1 MIEIRQISPTR
12 RQLKEFTHFHID
24 LYKDNPYFVPPL
36 VVDDLDTL
44 NPEKNPAFDF
54 CEADYFMAY
63 RDGKPVGRIAAI
75 INRQVN
81 EASGQKAARFGFVD
95 FIDDKEVSGALLAR
109 VEQWAREKGME
120 KVIGPLSFTDLDKEG
135 CLIEGFDQLSTMAT
149 IYNYPYYPEHF
160 EHHGYVKE
168 SDWVE
173 YLIAIPDGI
182 PEKHLRI
189 AEIVKKKF
197 GLKVVKYKSRRKI
210 KEEYGKALFHLI
222 NDAYKDL
229 YQFSRLTDR
238 QIDKYIDD
246 YLSLLDLDLV
256 TIITDAEGTI
266 VGVGISMP
274 SMSRA
279 LQKSRGR
286 FFPMGWWHLLKGL
299 KGKNDRV
306 DLLLVAVRPD
316 YQAKGV
322 NALLFVDLIPQYIKK
337 GFKWAESNPEME
349 GNAKVQNQWEAFNP
363 KLNKR
368 RRSYVKYLVE
378 QPAATPAAA
387 ESAAPRDLT
396 PKA

>member
-1 MIEIRQISPTR
+1 MLEIKKINPTR
-12 RQLKEFTHFHID
+12 KELRKFTEFQLD
-24 LYKDNPYFVPPL
+24 LYKGNHYFVPPL
-36 VVDDLDTL
+36 ISDDVDTL
-44 NPEKNPAFDF
+44 SPDRNPAFEF
-54 CEADYFMAY
+54 CEADCFMAY

-81 EASGQKAARFGFVD
+81 ESAGHKAARFGFVD

-109 VEQWAREKGME
+109 VEEWAREKGME

-149 IYNYPYYPEHF
+149 IYNYPYYSEHF
-160 EHHGYVKE
+160 EHHGYTKE

-173 YLIAIPDGI
+173 FLMEVPAEV

-189 AEIVKKKF
+189 GEIVKKKF
-197 GLKVVKYKSRRKI
+197 GLKVVKFKSRKKI
-210 KEEYGKALFHLI
+210 KDQYGRALFHLI

-229 YQFSRLTDR
+229 YQFSKLSER

-246 YLSLLDLDLV
+246 YLGLLDLDLV
-256 TIITDAEGTI
+256 TIITDSADQI
-266 VGVGISMP
+266 VGVGISMA

-279 LQKSRGR
+279 LQKSGGR
-286 FFPMGWWHLLKGL
+286 MLPFGWWHLLKGL

-337 GFKWAESNPEME
+337 GFRYAESNPEME
-349 GNAKVQNQWEAFNP
+349 TNDKVQNQWEAFNP
-363 KLNKR
+363 RQHKR
-368 RRSYVKYLVE
+368 RRSYVKHL
-378 QPAATPAAA
+378 
-387 ESAAPRDLT
+387 S
-396 PKA
+396 